1 MNSPSW
7 NGHPNHGR
15 VGSAGSGAKDASN
28 TSLIDWDKSVI
39 NYVYACMHPEPSLP
53 PHRSTPHHH
62 HPNTVFRKAH
72 RRIVSATSPHTFQ
85 TKPSRLVVAHVR
97 GHYRNASDPGMH
109 IYFPPP
115 PPLFLPSTAATIVD
129 EKERN
134 LSNVDTPPRL
144 PPPSPPPPPPLS
156 DSIDK
161 VDINAPKSPS
171 LPTIIDEV
179 AATDTACLIS
189 CLQPWANS
197 VVLLISLCAMAFF
210 QALVSSGYLSSII
223 TTLERRFDLTSR
235 QVGYMYCCYE
245 VTSVFSTIWFSF
257 VNARQHNRPRII
269 GLLGIVLGLGFGLF
283 ALPHWLSGP
292 YNPGKVGL
300 RSRRNNEVLC
310 SIMDTS
316 GDGPQPHPFI
326 DRSYCNQTEVT
337 LLRIGQESV
346 IASDYTV
353 ALPVFCCAM
362 ALAGFGSSSLFVL
375 APTFFWDNLSPKQ
388 YPLYSGE

>member
-1 MNSPSW
+1 MNSPPW
-7 NGHPNHGR
+7 NGHTPHGR
-15 VGSAGSGAKDASN
+15 VDSAEGGAKAASN

-39 NYVYACMHPEPSLP
+39 NYVYACMHPEPPP
-53 PHRSTPHHH
+53 PHRSMPHHH

-85 TKPSRLVVAHVR
+85 TKPSRLVIAHFR
-97 GHYRNASDPGMH
+97 GHCRNASDPGMH

-144 PPPSPPPPPPLS
+144 TPPSPPPPPPLL

-171 LPTIIDEV
+171 LPTIIDEI
-179 AATDTACLIS
+179 ASTDTACLIS

-257 VNARQHNRPRII
+257 VNARRHNRPRII

-292 YNPGKVGL
+292 YNPGKMGM
-300 RSRRNNEVLC
+300 RSKRNNEVLC
-310 SIMDTS
+310 SIVNTS
-316 GDGPQPHPFI
+316 GCAPQLPPFI